1 MAKRK
6 FPEALKVTL
15 AFVITA
21 VLLVVFMLLA
31 ANIGG
36 IKVTFSQMFRGLF
49 IEYDEDVAIIVQ
61 LRFPRIFVAILGG
74 MAMAAAGVITQ
85 AVMKSPL
92 ADPGII
98 GISAGSQF
106 VAVLVT
112 AIADGETMMSVVLR
126 SGVFMGHTEIERV
139 VLGENIVHIG
149 VGAFAD
155 CSALTSVEG
164 LENASFGA
172 FTFRGCA
179 LTGEIT
185 VASTMTEIPTYAF
198 QNCASLTKVDLPA
211 ALTSIGA
218 SAFSGAGL
226 TEVTI
231 PSSVTAIGA
240 SAFFETALTAVTVPA
255 SVTSLGASVF
265 SGCTVAQVVD
275 LAGELE
281 NLPAA
286 YNTVTDEAESSLI
299 TEGDYTF
306 LYVPASGETAA
317 SAYLVS
323 YNGTSNMITLPAS
336 FTADGQQVT
345 SYEIM
350 AGAFVGAKFT
360 SVIVPAAVTAIGDY
374 AFYCSDLLKI
384 TFNDP
389 TTCTRLG
396 EYSFAGSTLMFFNS
410 NTAMALDLTGFSEVA
425 GCAFSDTTR
434 LQTVI
439 LAASVTSIGER
450 AFQSSAVKSIQ
461 FAETRTEALELA
473 DFAFAYMYDLESIV
487 IPGYV
492 TELPAS
498 LLRGCSSLTSVTLE
512 EGVEKLNNYV
522 FRDCTSLTS
531 LILPVSLTETISTA
545 FSYSEIEVYYYA
557 GTAEQLAA
565 SSIASTAKNSAYT
578 YLEEAPINDGSFWHY
593 VEGVPTIWP
602 MV

>member
-49 IEYDEDVAIIVQ
+49 IEYDED
-61 LRFPRIFVAILGG
+61 VAILGG

-155 CSALTSVEG
+155 CSALTSEEG

-240 SAFFETALTAVTVPA
+240 SAFFETALTAVTIPA

-265 SGCTVAQVVD
+265 SGCTLAQVVD
-275 LAGELE
+275 LAG
-281 NLPAA
+281 
-286 YNTVTDEAESSLI
+286 
-299 TEGDYTF
+299 
-306 LYVPASGETAA
+306 
-317 SAYLVS
+317 
-323 YNGTSNMITLPAS
+323 
-336 FTADGQQVT
+336 
-345 SYEIM
+345 
-350 AGAFVGAKFT
+350 GA
-360 SVIVPAAVTAIGDY
+360 
-374 AFYCSDLLKI
+374 
-384 TFNDP
+384 
-389 TTCTRLG
+389 
-396 EYSFAGSTLMFFNS
+396 
-410 NTAMALDLTGFSEVA
+410 
-425 GCAFSDTTR
+425 
-434 LQTVI
+434 
-439 LAASVTSIGER
+439 
-450 AFQSSAVKSIQ
+450 
-461 FAETRTEALELA
+461 
-473 DFAFAYMYDLESIV
+473 
-487 IPGYV
+487 
-492 TELPAS
+492 
-498 LLRGCSSLTSVTLE
+498 
-512 EGVEKLNNYV
+512 
-522 FRDCTSLTS
+522 
-531 LILPVSLTETISTA
+531 
-545 FSYSEIEVYYYA
+545 
-557 GTAEQLAA
+557 
-565 SSIASTAKNSAYT
+565 
-578 YLEEAPINDGSFWHY
+578 
-593 VEGVPTIWP
+593 
-602 MV
+602 

>member
-139 VLGENIVHIG
+139 VLGENIDHIG

-172 FTFRGCA
+172 FAFRGCA

-240 SAFFETALTAVTVPA
+240 SAFFETALTAVTIPA
-255 SVTSLGASVF
+255 SVTSLAENSF
-265 SGCTVAQVVD
+265 SGCTQLTSASILANITALPNSTFSGCTSLTTVNSTQEGTAD
-275 LAGELE
+275 LS
-281 NLPAA
+281 A
-286 YNTVTDEAESSLI
+286 YTEVGNSVLMNTAVETLKLSSSL
-299 TEGDYTF
+299 TETGSSAFSNCEQLVSVDFNGCTGVDFGNQTF
-306 LYVPASGETAA
+306 MDSTALTSVAVPANSELGSSMFSG
-317 SAYLVS
+317 
-323 YNGTSNMITLPAS
+323 
-336 FTADGQQVT
+336 
-345 SYEIM
+345 
-350 AGAFVGAKFT
+350 
-360 SVIVPAAVTAIGDY
+360 
-374 AFYCSDLLKI
+374 CS
-384 TFNDP
+384 T
-389 TTCTRLG
+389 
-396 EYSFAGSTLMFFNS
+396 
-410 NTAMALDLTGFSEVA
+410 
-425 GCAFSDTTR
+425 
-434 LQTVI
+434 LQTVT
-439 LAASVTSIGER
+439 LGEGITEISGNC
-450 AFQSSAVKSIQ
+450 FQDCVS
-461 FAETRTEALELA
+461 
-473 DFAFAYMYDLESIV
+473 LESIV
-487 IPGYV
+487 IPASV
-492 TELPAS
+492 TTMGTNS
-498 LLRGCSSLTSVTLE
+498 FNGCSSLTSVTLE

-531 LILPVSLTETISTA
+531 LILPVSLTETTSTA